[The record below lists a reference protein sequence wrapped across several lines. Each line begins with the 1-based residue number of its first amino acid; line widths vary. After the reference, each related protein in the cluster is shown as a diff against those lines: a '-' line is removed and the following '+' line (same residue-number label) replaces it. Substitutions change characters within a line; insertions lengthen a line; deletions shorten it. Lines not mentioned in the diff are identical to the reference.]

1 MLYKMVFFF
10 TFATMFTTP
19 KWLERTELLV
29 KKEPLEKLNNT
40 NVLLVGLGGVGSFAA
55 EFLVRAGIGK
65 LTIVDGD
72 IVDITNI
79 NRQLPALTSSVG
91 ESKAEYMKARL
102 LDINPNL
109 ELVAINQFLNPDE
122 TTDLVNQYDYDYVM
136 DCIDSITPKVYLIKA
151 SKNKGCKIISSMGAG
166 GKIDSMKLKYA
177 DISRTHMCPF
187 AYYIRKRLRKEGIY
201 SGVMTVFSEEQPN
214 SESIK
219 LTDGSNFKTSFYG
232 TISYIPALFG
242 LHMASWVVRDV
253 SGTFELTPLCIPR
266 NEKRMRRNN
275 NDA

>member
-19 KWLERTELLV
+19 NWLERTELLV

-151 SKNKGCKIISSMGAG
+151 AKNKGCKIISSMGAG

-232 TISYIPALFG
+232 TISYIPPLFG

-253 SGTFELTPLCIPR
+253 TGTFELTPLCIPR

>member
-151 SKNKGCKIISSMGAG
+151 AKNKGCKIISSMGAG

-266 NEKRMRRNN
+266 NE
-275 NDA
+275 